1 MSLFKKLTETF
12 ADRKN
17 PNSKAADERDEVLQE
32 TKKRARLLKDGDWIR
47 NRQPTE
53 ESPNLPTD
61 VNYGRTALNRVKSD
75 ESLNSD
81 PTGKLKS
88 PTKYDSIDGR
98 RSSTWLI
105 NGGRNKVALNRFRS
119 EEFLSSGTADLSKT
133 QRSSTLDR
141 PARDTGSTNVTSP
154 VNKYSSL
161 DRQTRTSP
169 YKADDLPKMT
179 IITSD
184 SKIGSPTNK
193 SLLSRPTPDGQVTTQ
208 EKSPSKPILK
218 WGSQKDETSTS
229 GNLPRLSTL
238 ERNSAKTPTKIEAG
252 ALIDL
257 TPDENTNKRNSDFMS
272 KLGSKSLIDLSITP
286 EKPSQ
291 GIPTPTIPG
300 RTSSLVNLSPPIPE
314 KPQRTSGER
323 DNISPYTTA
332 STKTTY
338 NPRLSRNS
346 GDWDNT
352 NSYTPTT
359 TTKTTYDPS
368 NNGDLDNT
376 SSYPTST
383 KTTYD
388 PSSRDS
394 RSSGD
399 WENTSPYTSTKTS
412 PERILKST
420 RSTSEHAFLND
431 EPPTY
436 KSPTTYT
443 KPSRNSSSGS
453 LSDKSPVTDENL
465 YNSRSSYKENSPP
478 SEQLSDDDESSADQS
493 PNYFL
498 SRNKSS
504 RSSLSDGKAPAKVI
518 TITTGFSSAEQASMD
533 KNVCSQCYKPINKG
547 AKMILDD
554 LNINCHAACF
564 KCQICKTSLEN
575 LNAGDNFWVHHHI
588 VHCEQCY
595 DKVKAQWSY

>member
-98 RSSTWLI
+98 R
-105 NGGRNKVALNRFRS
+105 
-119 EEFLSSGTADLSKT
+119 SGTADLSKT